1 MTDIA
6 RLEISESAEENFE
19 AYVLIHWNYKDFNI
33 TARKRNDRIK
43 RRLKQLDIDKD
54 TTLSVHDHLLEETYL
69 FFVHKQ
75 DAVDL
80 YFRGV

>member
-1 MTDIA
+1 MNDIA
-6 RLEISESAEENFE
+6 RLEISESADENFE
-19 AYVLIHWNYKDFNI
+19 AFVRIHWNYKDFNI

-43 RRLKQLDIDKD
+43 RRFKQLNIDKD
-54 TTLSVHDHLLEETYL
+54 TTLSIHDDIMVETCL

>member
-1 MTDIA
+1 MNDIA
-6 RLEISESAEENFE
+6 HLEISESADKKFE
-19 AYVLIHWNYKDFNI
+19 ALVRIRWNYKDFNI
-33 TARKRNDRIK
+33 TRRKRNDRLK
-43 RRLKQLDIDKD
+43 RRFKQLDIDKD
-54 TTLSVHDHLLEETYL
+54 TILSVHDDIMLETYL

>member
-1 MTDIA
+1 MSDIA
-6 RLEISESAEENFE
+6 QLEISESSDKNFE
-19 AYVLIHWNYKDFNI
+19 ALVRIRWNYKDFNI
-33 TARKRNDRIK
+33 TSRKRNDRIK
-43 RRLKQLDIDKD
+43 RRFKQLDIDKD
-54 TTLSVHDHLLEETYL
+54 TILSVHDDLMEETYL

>member
-6 RLEISESAEENFE
+6 KLEISPSADEGFE
-19 AYVLIHWNYKDFNI
+19 AFVRVHWNYKDFNI
-33 TARKRNDRIK
+33 TSRKRNDRLK
-43 RRLKQLDIDKD
+43 RRFNQLKILKD
-54 TTLSVHDHLLEETYL
+54 TLMQHDDIMQETYI
-69 FFVHKQ
+69 FFKHKQ